1 MTLMTLMTSD
11 VRPAASIAS
20 HDATRRRR
28 YLTATTLFTIAAHA
42 LTASAFSLAAAALTL
57 AAAALGL
64 ATAAPGLAPTLAR
77 RPSQR
82 LDLECMHWLRS
93 HPKCMHGARTRGRGR

>member
-1 MTLMTLMTSD
+1 MTLMILMTLMTSD

-42 LTASAFSLAAAALTL
+42 LTASAFSLTAAALTL
-57 AAAALGL
+57 AATALALATVALAL
-64 ATAAPGLAPTLAR
+64 ATAAPGLAPTLAAAAFA
-77 RPSQR
+77 
-82 LDLECMHWLRS
+82 L
-93 HPKCMHGARTRGRGR
+93 